1 MKGALRVAAA
11 AVVLCATGF
20 DSAGAL
26 FFRNTEDAVGAQE
39 KIASFAVEDFVLPL
53 GGPDPDNTVN
63 GVQLRIAL
71 FQTLPVLEGQGLSMG
86 VLNVEACAVNPPHI
100 HPRAA
105 EIIYMLEGDLRVGF
119 TEESG
124 GTGAIIND
132 ISQGDVTLFPQ
143 GLVHYQQNLG
153 CSQATFVAALN
164 SEDPGTSFIT
174 TNLFNLP
181 IEAIKAVLPVDDTD
195 LEAIITALP
204 TVLTTSRQECLEECG
219 LTPGGD
225 GVCSNGLPGVQFED
239 ACCSLSCGTCGGLG
253 CGQRDGGR
261 DECCTGTIRDN
272 GLLCSESESSPCIV
286 DDE

>member
-1 MKGALRVAAA
+1 K
-11 AVVLCATGF
+11 
-20 DSAGAL
+20 
-26 FFRNTEDAVGAQE
+26 E

-53 GGPDPDNTVN
+53 GGPDPDPDNAVN
-63 GVQLRIAL
+63 GVQVRAAL
-71 FQTLPVLEGQGLSMG
+71 FQTLPALEGQGLTMA
-86 VLNVEACAVNPPHI
+86 VFNVEACAANPPHI

-119 TEESG
+119 TEENG
-124 GTGAIIND
+124 GTRAIIND

-153 CSQATFVAALN
+153 CSPATFVAALN
-164 SEDPGTSFIT
+164 SEDPGTSVIT

-181 IEAIKAVLPVDDTD
+181 IEAIKARTRAVLPVDDTD

-225 GVCSNGLPGVQFED
+225 G
-239 ACCSLSCGTCGGLG
+239 
-253 CGQRDGGR
+253 
-261 DECCTGTIRDN
+261 
-272 GLLCSESESSPCIV
+272 
-286 DDE
+286 